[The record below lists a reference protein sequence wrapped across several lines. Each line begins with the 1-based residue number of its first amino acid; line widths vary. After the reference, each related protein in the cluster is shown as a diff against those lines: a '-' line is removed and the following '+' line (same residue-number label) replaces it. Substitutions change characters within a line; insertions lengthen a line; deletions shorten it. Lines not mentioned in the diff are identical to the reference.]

1 MASAEK
7 SNIDSVTISA
17 GGKSVTM
24 TPEQLKK
31 AGEAAGG
38 PRNTQKLTEGFI
50 AELVAVEDEIERE
63 MEPLKERRKDILNAA
78 KDNQLDLDA
87 LKKSVKFKRADEKKR
102 AKLRTIESNT
112 QLYLSF
118 VKIEY

>member
-1 MASAEK
+1 MANAEK
-7 SNIDSVTISA
+7 KPDQA
-17 GGKSVTM
+17 
-24 TPEQLKK
+24 P
-31 AGEAAGG
+31 AADA

-87 LKKSVKFKRADEKKR
+87 LKASVKFKRADEKKR
-102 AKLRTIESNT
+102 KRIREKESNT

-118 VKIEY
+118 VKLEY